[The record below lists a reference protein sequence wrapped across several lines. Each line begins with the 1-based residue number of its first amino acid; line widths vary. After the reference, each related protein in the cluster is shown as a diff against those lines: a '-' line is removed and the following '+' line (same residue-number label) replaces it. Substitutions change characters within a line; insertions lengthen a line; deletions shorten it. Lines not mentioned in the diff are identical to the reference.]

1 MQAESLLFLRIPA
14 GAFAFPLDD
23 EIRGLI
29 NRARRLLA
37 DRSEAEVRAAKE
49 GLSTILS
56 ENLSALEED
65 AFDDAERGEA
75 EGRQFVRHSPARL
88 LKVRINRID
97 IRGQPDFPSAMW
109 SEYFAVLAAQRL
121 RAALNSA
128 REDYEATGDASA
140 DAQQQRLGRAFLAY
154 MDCQEAL
161 TIAELLA
168 AEGNARPWLHTAA
181 GRDARSLAALR
192 ASQTRY
198 VKLNELKREAIRHY
212 LQDRAPGVAAVV
224 RKFLG
229 SVPREHLKEC
239 GITNPE
245 RVLRETLYAFR
256 RGRISKA
263 IWPSPE
269 DQ

>member
-23 EIRGLI
+23 ELRGLI
-29 NRARRLLA
+29 NRARCLLA
-37 DRSEAEVRAAKE
+37 NRSEAQVRAAEE

-56 ENLSALEED
+56 EDLSGLEED
-65 AFDDAERGEA
+65 AFEDAEQGEV
-75 EGRQFVRHSPARL
+75 EGRQLVRHSPARL

-97 IRGQPDFPSAMW
+97 IRGQPNFPSALW
-109 SEYFAVLAAQRL
+109 SEYFAVLAAQKL
-121 RAALNSA
+121 RSALSSA

-140 DAQQQRLGRAFLAY
+140 EAQQRRLGRAFLAY

-168 AEGNARPWLHTAA
+168 AEDNARPLLNTAA
-181 GRDARSLAALR
+181 GRNARSLAAVR

-198 VKLNELKREAIRHY
+198 VKLNELKRDAIRYY
-212 LQDRAPGVAAVV
+212 LQDRTPGVAGVV

-229 SVPREHLKEC
+229 SVPRERLKEC

-256 RGRISKA
+256 RGRISQA
-263 IWPSPE
+263 IWPPPE